1 MHFDNK
7 NEERNNC
14 GVCFHDIVKELKEKS
29 QWWYSHVKSKPYRIC
44 KKWIQLYADSLLDSN
59 PLKRCGFTLQKITV
73 CEETDHVMLCSINK
87 YWQEIQFYL
96 SKYSIQIL

>member
-29 QWWYSHVKSKPYRIC
+29 QWWYSHVKSKPYHIYVKNEIIFMRIV
-44 KKWIQLYADSLLDSN
+44 YSN